1 VFEVQPKQS
10 ALRRAWT
17 DTKRSTLTIWY
28 GLFITV
34 STAFVAIVGGL
45 LATRISQ
52 DTAMEVSM
60 PILMLVGWLLLIVLL
75 IFSFNMM
82 RAPYRQRDE
91 ARQIVASSL
100 TDEVAVAVKKL
111 EARQLAEHFAHW
123 AGEIALGATILH
135 SGFNRQGMAD
145 LVRIGVVEP
154 RLQEGNAYPPT
165 GPLYKP
171 PRTLYFLTPLGRA
184 VLARLEGAAGTTE
197 KPENK

>member
-1 VFEVQPKQS
+1 MFEIHARET
-10 ALRRAWT
+10 ALHRAWT
-17 DTKRSTLTIWY
+17 DTVRVALTIWY
-28 GLFITV
+28 GIFVTV
-34 STAFVAIVGGL
+34 SGAFVAIVGGL

-52 DTAMEVSM
+52 DTATEISI
-60 PILMLVGWLLLIVLL
+60 PILMLLGWLLLIVLL
-75 IFSFNMM
+75 IFSFEMM

-91 ARQIVASSL
+91 ARQTAASFL

-123 AGEIALGATILH
+123 AGEIALGATVLH

-154 RLQEGNAYPPT
+154 RLQEGNAYPANS
-165 GPLYKP
+165 PLYSP
-171 PRTLYFLTPLGRA
+171 PRTLYFLTSLGRA

-197 KPENK
+197 EPENE